1 MRGPGCGAQSCAATV
16 GAWSLLEK
24 SRHAFQPLLV
34 LGFGERVLHR
44 VYGVEV
50 GEIEF
55 GEIVA
60 FLRLVKNMLFDG
72 RPVEYDVTL
81 FGRELAERHVGAHA
95 HRAAHLLHKVPH
107 ERAPWQH
114 RTVVDTFRLIRHQGR
129 TVHFAHNAGSG
140 AGRAGAGR
148 VESERFG
155 AGRVEFLAT
164 ASTGDGQSGR
174 HVQRRLVA
182 RPAMRAHVRG
192 DAGEQE
198 PQTVE
203 QFGHRAER
211 RTDARHRGPLVQ
223 GQRGRHVQYFVH
235 LGATGLGQAA
245 SRVRGQRLQVAP
257 RTFRIQHAERQRAL
271 SRTGDAGH
279 AHQFAQ
285 RNVDVDVLQVMHA
298 RPAHFD
304 RLRPLIVGH
313 ARHRSAA
320 ALSDLCSSVTPSPL
334 SRLRP
339 WLPPPELHGL
349 QYHHGQRRRPND
361 GRESFVL
368 GTVRHLQFELAE
380 PA

>member
-1 MRGPGCGAQSCAATV
+1 MRGPGCGAQSGTSAV

-24 SRHAFQPLLV
+24 SSHALQAFLV

-107 ERAPWQH
+107 ERAPWHH

-155 AGRVEFLAT
+155 SGRVEFLAT
-164 ASTGDGQSGR
+164 ASTGDGQTGR

-271 SRTGDAGH
+271 ARTGDAGH

-304 RLRPLIVGH
+304 RLRPLIVAH
-313 ARHRSAA
+313 ARHCSAA
-320 ALSDLCSSVTPSPL
+320 TLLSDLLPSVTPLPL
-334 SRLRP
+334 SRPRP
-339 WLPPPELHGL
+339 RPPPHELHGL
-349 QYHHGQRRRPND
+349 QYHHDQRRQPR
-361 GRESFVL
+361 GFRY
-368 GTVRHLQFELAE
+368 
-380 PA
+380 